1 MASQYDVFQAPQKH
15 PQPPIVTTET
25 VPVIV
30 TVDSYGVAAASK
42 YKYTV
47 EISPLRDVVSI
58 ELIQATA
65 PVGNG
70 EDIYLILNVNGY
82 SKVESNNNRTRDS
95 FCIIPFQE
103 GRFNMQRTDSTPDDN
118 YIYYF
123 PEPTRLSKLDIEFDS
138 PWAHTQPPQ
147 LGVPVIN
154 NWRTQFGNE
163 ENILT
168 FEIRTLSR
176 APKTDARYRS
186 SASGPWAA

>member
-58 ELIQATA
+58 ELIQASA
-65 PVGNG
+65 PIGNAA
-70 EDIYLILNVNGY
+70 DLYLILNVNGY
-82 SKVESNNNRTRDS
+82 SKVKSNNNRARDS
-95 FCIIPFQE
+95 FCSIFPSQ
-103 GRFNMQRTDSTPDDN
+103 GARFNMRRTGSTPDDN

-123 PEPTRLSKLDIEFDS
+123 PEPTRLSKLDIEFVS
-138 PWAHTQPPQ
+138 PSGANYA
-147 LGVPVIN
+147 LAGG
-154 NWRTQFGNE
+154 FGAD
-163 ENILT
+163 ENMLT